1 MEKIGYYRKSGELFL
16 QNLSLKKL
24 VDHYETPTF
33 VYDSNLIKNSFY
45 MLKKIMD
52 PLNGKIHFAV
62 KSNDNLGVIKY
73 INSLG
78 AGADVVSIGELKR
91 CLKVSVKPKDII
103 FSGVGKQK
111 DEIEFAIN
119 KNIKQLNAESIE
131 ELKDI
136 IEISKNIKKKVNV
149 ALRVNLDIKAKTHK
163 KISTGDENSK
173 FGIIYDDIVHAY
185 KLINDA
191 SFINPYGLAI
201 HVGSQLFDYDVFF
214 QTFSKI
220 KNLAVELKNLGYEVN
235 NLDLGGGFGVD
246 YTMKNSLNYK
256 SFSQALNEVFKN
268 KEFKLSV
275 EPGRSLIAESGILLT
290 KVIRTKSTNHKN
302 FLIVDAAMNNLIR
315 PTLYNA
321 THSIEPLKIKSD
333 RSSKKYDVVGPICE
347 TGDFLGI
354 DFNLQETK
362 KDEVL
367 AIMTCGAYGSVMRSN
382 YNSRPSAA
390 EVFIFNN
397 KEILLRKREKIN
409 ELLKHDIMPNF

>member
-1 MEKIGYYRKSGELFL
+1 MQKTGYYRKSGELFL

-24 VDHYETPTF
+24 VDRYETPTF

-149 ALRVNLDIKAKTHK
+149 ALRVNLDINAKTHK

-235 NLDLGGGFGVD
+235 HLDLGGGFGVD

-256 SFSQALNEVFKN
+256 SFSKALNEVFKN
-268 KEFKLSV
+268 NEFQLSV
-275 EPGRSLIAESGILLT
+275 EPGRSLIAESGVLLT
-290 KVIRTKSTNHKN
+290 KVIRTKSTNYKN

-321 THSIEPLKIKSD
+321 THSIQPLKIKSD
-333 RSSKKYDVVGPICE
+333 RSSKKYDIVGPICE

-362 KDEVL
+362 KNEVL

-397 KEILLRKREKIN
+397 KEILLRKREKIDQ
-409 ELLKHDIMPNF
+409 LLNLDIIPNF

>member
-1 MEKIGYYRKSGELFL
+1 MQKTGYYRKSGELFL

-24 VDHYETPTF
+24 VDRYETPTF

-45 MLKKIMD
+45 KLKEIMD

-149 ALRVNLDIKAKTHK
+149 ALRVNLDINAKTHK

-235 NLDLGGGFGVD
+235 HLDLGGGFGVD

-256 SFSQALNEVFKN
+256 SFSKALSEVFKN
-268 KEFKLSV
+268 NEFQLSV
-275 EPGRSLIAESGILLT
+275 EPGRSLIAESGVLLT
-290 KVIRTKSTNHKN
+290 KVIRTKSTNYKN

-321 THSIEPLKIKSD
+321 IHSIQPLKIKCD
-333 RSSKKYDVVGPICE
+333 RSSKKYDIVGPICE

-362 KDEVL
+362 KNEVL

-397 KEILLRKREKIN
+397 KEILLRKREKIDQ
-409 ELLKHDIMPNF
+409 LLNLDIIPNF

>member
-1 MEKIGYYRKSGELFL
+1 MQKTGYYRKSGELFL

-149 ALRVNLDIKAKTHK
+149 ALRVNLDINAKTHK

-235 NLDLGGGFGVD
+235 HLDLGGGFGVD

-256 SFSQALNEVFKN
+256 SFSKALNEVFKN
-268 KEFKLSV
+268 NEFQLSI
-275 EPGRSLIAESGILLT
+275 EPGRSLIAESGVLLT
-290 KVIRTKSTNHKN
+290 KVIRTKSTNYKN

-321 THSIEPLKIKSD
+321 IHSIQPLKIKSD
-333 RSSKKYDVVGPICE
+333 RSSKKYDIVGPICE

-362 KDEVL
+362 KNEVL

-397 KEILLRKREKIN
+397 KEILLRKREKIDQ
-409 ELLKHDIMPNF
+409 LLNLDIIPNF

>member
-1 MEKIGYYRKSGELFL
+1 MQKIGYYRKSGELFL

-149 ALRVNLDIKAKTHK
+149 ALRVNLDINAKTHK

-235 NLDLGGGFGVD
+235 HLDLGGGFGVD

-256 SFSQALNEVFKN
+256 SFSKALNEVFKN
-268 KEFKLSV
+268 NEFQLSV
-275 EPGRSLIAESGILLT
+275 EPGRSLIAESGVLLT
-290 KVIRTKSTNHKN
+290 KVIRTKSTNYKN

-321 THSIEPLKIKSD
+321 IHSIQPLKIKSD
-333 RSSKKYDVVGPICE
+333 RSSKKYDIVGPICE

-362 KDEVL
+362 KNEVL

-397 KEILLRKREKIN
+397 KEILLRKREKIDQ
-409 ELLKHDIMPNF
+409 LLNLDIIPNF

>member
-1 MEKIGYYRKSGELFL
+1 MQKIGYYRKSGELFL

-24 VDHYETPTF
+24 ADHYGTPTF

-73 INSLG
+73 INGLG

-149 ALRVNLDIKAKTHK
+149 ALRVNLDINAKTHK

-220 KNLAVELKNLGYEVN
+220 KNLAVELRNLGYEVN
-235 NLDLGGGFGVD
+235 HLDLGGGFGVD
-246 YTMKNSLNYK
+246 YKMKNSLNYK
-256 SFSQALNEVFKN
+256 SFSKALNEIFKN
-268 KEFKLSV
+268 NEFQLSV
-275 EPGRSLIAESGILLT
+275 EPGRSLIAESGVLLT
-290 KVIRTKSTNHKN
+290 KVIRTKSTNYKN

-321 THSIEPLKIKSD
+321 THSIQPLKIKTN
-333 RSSKKYDVVGPICE
+333 RSSKKYDIVGPICE

-362 KDEVL
+362 KNEVL

-397 KEILLRKREKIN
+397 KEILLRKREKIDQ
-409 ELLKHDIMPNF
+409 LLNLDIIPNF

>member
-1 MEKIGYYRKSGELFL
+1 MQKIGYYRKSGELFL

-91 CLKVSVKPKDII
+91 CLKVLVKPKDII

-119 KNIKQLNAESIE
+119 KNIKQLNAESID

-136 IEISKNIKKKVNV
+136 IEISKKIKKKVNV
-149 ALRVNLDIKAKTHK
+149 ALRVNLDINAKTHK

-191 SFINPYGLAI
+191 SFINLYGLAI
-201 HVGSQLFDYDVFF
+201 HVGSQLFDYNVFF

-220 KNLAVELKNLGYEVN
+220 KNLAVELRNLGYEVN
-235 NLDLGGGFGVD
+235 HLDLGGGFGVD

-256 SFSQALNEVFKN
+256 SFSKALYEVFKN
-268 KEFKLSV
+268 NEFQLSV
-275 EPGRSLIAESGILLT
+275 EPGRSLIAESGVLLT
-290 KVIRTKSTNHKN
+290 KVIRTKSTNYKN

-321 THSIEPLKIKSD
+321 THFIQPLKIKSD
-333 RSSKKYDVVGPICE
+333 RFSKKYDIVGPICE

-362 KDEVL
+362 KNEVL
-367 AIMTCGAYGSVMRSN
+367 VIMTCGAYGSVMRSN

-397 KEILLRKREKIN
+397 KEILLRKREKIDQ
-409 ELLKHDIMPNF
+409 LLDLDIIPNF

>member
-1 MEKIGYYRKSGELFL
+1 MQRIGYYRKSGELFL
-16 QNLSLKKL
+16 QNISLKKL
-24 VDHYETPTF
+24 ANQYGTPTF
-33 VYDSNLIKNSFY
+33 IYDSNLIKNSFY
-45 MLKKIMD
+45 LLKNIMD
-52 PLNGKIHFAV
+52 SLNGKIHFAV
-62 KSNDNLGVIKY
+62 KSNDNLGIIKY

-91 CLKVSVKPKDII
+91 CLKVSVKPDDII

-111 DEIEFAIN
+111 DEIEFAIRQ
-119 KNIKQLNAESIE
+119 NIKQLNAESIE

-149 ALRVNLDIKAKTHK
+149 ALRVNLDINAKTHK

-185 KLINDA
+185 KLINKA
-191 SFINPYGLAI
+191 SFINPYGLAV

-220 KNLAVELKNLGYEVN
+220 KNLAIELKNLGYEVN
-235 NLDLGGGFGVD
+235 HLDLGGGFGID
-246 YTMKNSLNYK
+246 YTMENSLNYN
-256 SFSQALNEVFKN
+256 SFSKALNEVFKN
-268 KEFKLSV
+268 EDFRLSI
-275 EPGRSLIAESGILLT
+275 EPGRSLIAESGVLLT
-290 KVIRTKSTNHKN
+290 KVIRTKSTNLKN

-321 THSIEPLKIKSD
+321 THSIKPLKIKID

-362 KDEVL
+362 KNEIL

-390 EVFIFNN
+390 EVLIYDNQ
-397 KEILLRKREKIN
+397 EILLRKREEIDQ
-409 ELLKHDIMPNF
+409 LLKLDIIPNF

>member
-1 MEKIGYYRKSGELFL
+1 MQKIGYYRKSGELFL

-24 VDHYETPTF
+24 VDRYETPTF

-149 ALRVNLDIKAKTHK
+149 ALRVNLDINAKTHK

-235 NLDLGGGFGVD
+235 HLDLGGGFGVD

-256 SFSQALNEVFKN
+256 SFSKALNEVFKN
-268 KEFKLSV
+268 NEFQLSI

-290 KVIRTKSTNHKN
+290 KVIRTKSTNYKN

-321 THSIEPLKIKSD
+321 IHSIQPLKIKSD
-333 RSSKKYDVVGPICE
+333 RSSKKYDIVGPICE

-362 KDEVL
+362 KNEVL

-397 KEILLRKREKIN
+397 KEILLRKREKIDQ
-409 ELLKHDIMPNF
+409 LLNLDIIPNF

>member
-1 MEKIGYYRKSGELFL
+1 MQKIGYYRKSGELFL

-24 VDHYETPTF
+24 VDHYGTPTF

-149 ALRVNLDIKAKTHK
+149 ALRVNLDINAKTHK

-235 NLDLGGGFGVD
+235 HLDLGGGFGVD

-256 SFSQALNEVFKN
+256 SFSKALNEVFKN
-268 KEFKLSV
+268 NEFQLSI
-275 EPGRSLIAESGILLT
+275 EPGRSLIAESGVLLT
-290 KVIRTKSTNHKN
+290 KVIRTKSTNYKN

-321 THSIEPLKIKSD
+321 IHSIQPLKIKSD
-333 RSSKKYDVVGPICE
+333 RSSKKYDIVGPICE

-362 KDEVL
+362 KNEVL

-397 KEILLRKREKIN
+397 KEILLRKREKIDQ
-409 ELLKHDIMPNF
+409 LLNLDIIPNF

>member
-1 MEKIGYYRKSGELFL
+1 MQKIGYYRKSGELFL

-24 VDHYETPTF
+24 ADHYGTPTF

-78 AGADVVSIGELKR
+78 AGADVVSVGELKR

-136 IEISKNIKKKVNV
+136 IEISKNIKKKINV
-149 ALRVNLDIKAKTHK
+149 ALRVNLDINAKTHK

-220 KNLAVELKNLGYEVN
+220 KNLAVELINLGYKVN
-235 NLDLGGGFGVD
+235 HLDLGGGFGVD

-256 SFSQALNEVFKN
+256 SFSKALYEVFKN
-268 KEFKLSV
+268 NEFELSV
-275 EPGRSLIAESGILLT
+275 EPGRSLIAESGVLLT
-290 KVIRTKSTNHKN
+290 KVIRTKSTNIKN

-321 THSIEPLKIKSD
+321 IHSIQPLKIKSD
-333 RSSKKYDVVGPICE
+333 RSSKKYDIVGPICE

-362 KDEVL
+362 KNEVL

-397 KEILLRKREKIN
+397 KEILLRKREKIDQ
-409 ELLKHDIMPNF
+409 LLNLDIIPNF

>member
-1 MEKIGYYRKSGELFL
+1 MQKIGYYRKSGELFL

-33 VYDSNLIKNSFY
+33 VYDSNLIKNSLY
-45 MLKKIMD
+45 LLKKIMD

-111 DEIEFAIN
+111 AEIEFAIN

-149 ALRVNLDIKAKTHK
+149 ALRVNLDINAKTHK

-235 NLDLGGGFGVD
+235 HLDLGGGFGVD

-256 SFSQALNEVFKN
+256 SFSKALNEVFKN
-268 KEFKLSV
+268 NEFQLSV
-275 EPGRSLIAESGILLT
+275 EPGRSLIAESGVLLT
-290 KVIRTKSTNHKN
+290 KVIRTKSTNYKN

-321 THSIEPLKIKSD
+321 IHSIQPLKIKSD
-333 RSSKKYDVVGPICE
+333 RSSKKYDIVGPICE

-362 KDEVL
+362 KNEVL

-397 KEILLRKREKIN
+397 KEILLRKREKIDQ
-409 ELLKHDIMPNF
+409 LLNLDIIPNF

>member
-1 MEKIGYYRKSGELFL
+1 MQKIGYYRKSGELFL

-24 VDHYETPTF
+24 VDRYETPTF

-149 ALRVNLDIKAKTHK
+149 ALRVNLDINAKTHK

-235 NLDLGGGFGVD
+235 HLDLGGGFGVD

-256 SFSQALNEVFKN
+256 SFSKALNEVFKN
-268 KEFKLSV
+268 NEFQLSI
-275 EPGRSLIAESGILLT
+275 EPGRSLIAESGVLLT
-290 KVIRTKSTNHKN
+290 KVIRTKSTNYKN

-321 THSIEPLKIKSD
+321 IHSIQPLKIKRD
-333 RSSKKYDVVGPICE
+333 RSSKKYDIVGPICE

-362 KDEVL
+362 KNEVL

-397 KEILLRKREKIN
+397 KEILLRKREKIDQ
-409 ELLKHDIMPNF
+409 LLNLDIIPNF

>member
-1 MEKIGYYRKSGELFL
+1 MQKTGYYRKSGELFL

-24 VDHYETPTF
+24 VDRYETPTF

-149 ALRVNLDIKAKTHK
+149 ALRVNLDINAKTHK

-235 NLDLGGGFGVD
+235 HLDLGGGFGVD

-256 SFSQALNEVFKN
+256 SFSKALNEVFKN
-268 KEFKLSV
+268 NEFQLSI
-275 EPGRSLIAESGILLT
+275 EPGRSLIAESGVLLT
-290 KVIRTKSTNHKN
+290 RVIRTKSTNYKN

-321 THSIEPLKIKSD
+321 IHSIQPLKIKSD
-333 RSSKKYDVVGPICE
+333 RSSKKYDIVGPICE

-362 KDEVL
+362 KNEVL

-397 KEILLRKREKIN
+397 KEILLRKREKIDQ
-409 ELLKHDIMPNF
+409 LLNLDIIPNF

>member
-1 MEKIGYYRKSGELFL
+1 MQKIGYYRKSGELFL

-24 VDHYETPTF
+24 VDHYKTPTF
-33 VYDSNLIKNSFY
+33 IYDSNLIKNSFY

-149 ALRVNLDIKAKTHK
+149 ALRVNLDINAKTHK

-235 NLDLGGGFGVD
+235 HLDLGGGFGVD

-256 SFSQALNEVFKN
+256 SFSKALSEVFKN
-268 KEFKLSV
+268 NEFQLSV
-275 EPGRSLIAESGILLT
+275 EPGRSLIAESGVLLT
-290 KVIRTKSTNHKN
+290 KVIRTKSTNYKN

-321 THSIEPLKIKSD
+321 IHSIQPLKIKCD
-333 RSSKKYDVVGPICE
+333 RSSKKYDIVGPICE

-362 KDEVL
+362 KNEVL

-397 KEILLRKREKIN
+397 KEILLRKREKIDQ
-409 ELLKHDIMPNF
+409 LLNLDIIPNF

>member
-1 MEKIGYYRKSGELFL
+1 MQKIGYYRKSGELFL

-24 VDHYETPTF
+24 VDRYETPTF

-149 ALRVNLDIKAKTHK
+149 ALRVNLDINAKTHK

-173 FGIIYDDIVHAY
+173 FGIIYDDIVHDY
-185 KLINDA
+185 KLMNNA

-220 KNLAVELKNLGYEVN
+220 KNLAVELRNLGYEVN
-235 NLDLGGGFGVD
+235 HLDLGGGFGVD

-256 SFSQALNEVFKN
+256 SFSKALNEVFKN
-268 KEFKLSV
+268 NEFQLSV
-275 EPGRSLIAESGILLT
+275 EPGRSLIAESGVLLT
-290 KVIRTKSTNHKN
+290 KVIRTKSTNYKN

-321 THSIEPLKIKSD
+321 IHSIQPLKIKSD
-333 RSSKKYDVVGPICE
+333 RSSKKYDIVGPICE

-362 KDEVL
+362 KNEVL

-397 KEILLRKREKIN
+397 KEILLRKREKIDQ
-409 ELLKHDIMPNF
+409 LLNLDIIPNF